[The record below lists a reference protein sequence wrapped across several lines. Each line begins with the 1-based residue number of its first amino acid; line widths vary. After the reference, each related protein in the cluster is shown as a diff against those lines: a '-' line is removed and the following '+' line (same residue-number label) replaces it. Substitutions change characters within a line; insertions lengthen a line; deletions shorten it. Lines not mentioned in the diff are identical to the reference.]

1 MVAHL
6 PKELFRKEAVL
17 VTVLHKG
24 MLRYKV
30 RSVPGH
36 GGQRERKIQDIS
48 GGSAILLCKLDG
60 WLLKKNVC
68 EMSERINK

>member
-1 MVAHL
+1 MIAHL

-30 RSVPGH
+30 RSVPGY
-36 GGQRERKIQDIS
+36 GSQYLREKYRTS
-48 GGSAILLCKLDG
+48 VEAVLFFSVNLMAG
-60 WLLKKNVC
+60 
-68 EMSERINK
+68 